1 MRVQGPNVIEQ
12 TNWMIA
18 INWTHSLLHEDPRP
32 KSGKSRLNLRGTILE
47 EKSIGSDQKEIKL
60 TRSAHDLKNQGG
72 KINRFIPKR
81 DKAQKESSWFEE
93 PRCKL
98 RQNSRI
104 QFASNESKFHSYQ
117 FGPWTPSKVSH
128 KPCIYA
134 WLQDLTFDYFTTLH
148 FCKFFRWGN
157 EFVF

>member
-1 MRVQGPNVIEQ
+1 MRVQGPNEIEQ

-32 KSGKSRLNLRGTILE
+32 KSGKSRLNLRGTIRE

-81 DKAQKESSWFEE
+81 DKAQKESS
-93 PRCKL
+93 
-98 RQNSRI
+98 
-104 QFASNESKFHSYQ
+104 
-117 FGPWTPSKVSH
+117 
-128 KPCIYA
+128 
-134 WLQDLTFDYFTTLH
+134 
-148 FCKFFRWGN
+148 
-157 EFVF
+157 